1 MSTETSTPDAISPIR
16 LARRATQVPPSA
28 TAALDAQAKALIA
41 RGVDVINLTSGE
53 PAFPT
58 VEPAAQAALD
68 AIATDFTRY
77 TPAAGILELRSA
89 AANFINRHGTTYEP
103 GQVVITAGAKQAL
116 HYAFTTLIEPGDEIL
131 IPAPYW
137 VSYPHLAALAGGTLV
152 PVQPA
157 PDAGLKVT
165 ADQLRAA
172 VTDRT
177 RVLLLN
183 NPANPSGVVYGRTEL
198 AALVQVAIDHDL
210 AIISDEICDHWVFG
224 ESAHVSVAALSPEA
238 AERTLTIGGVSKTFA
253 MTGWRIGWV
262 AAPTPVAAAITAI
275 QSHTASAPS
284 SISQKAALGAL
295 TADLTTELEYRRS
308 ELDDRRL
315 TTIKALANVP
325 GIRVDG
331 DPTGAFFLLADVSGA
346 YGRTSAGRTI
356 TSAADFAELLLAEAN
371 VAVVPGADFAAPHH
385 ARISYTVPPHRLEEA
400 LARIAAF
407 VDGLGRAS
415 GRI

>member
-1 MSTETSTPDAISPIR
+1 MSTETSTPEAISLIR
-16 LARRATQVPPSA
+16 LARRAAQVPPSA

-41 RGVDVINLTSGE
+41 QGVDVINLTSGE

-58 VEPAAQAALD
+58 VEPAGQAALD
-68 AIATDFTRY
+68 VIATDFTRY
-77 TPAAGILELRSA
+77 TPAAGIPELRTA
-89 AANFINRHGTTYEP
+89 TADFINRHGTTYEP

-157 PDAGLKVT
+157 PGAGLKVT

-172 VTDRT
+172 VTDHT

-183 NPANPSGVVYGRTEL
+183 NPANPSGVVYDRTEL

-224 ESAHVSVAALSPEA
+224 EAAHVSVAALSPEA
-238 AERTLTIGGVSKTFA
+238 AERTIMVGGVSKTFA

-262 AAPTPVAAAITAI
+262 AAPAPVAAAITAI

-295 TADLTTELEYRRS
+295 TAELAPELERRRR

-315 TTIKALANVP
+315 TTIKALAGIP
-325 GIRVDG
+325 GIKVDG
-331 DPTGAFFLLADVSGA
+331 DPAGAFFLLADVSGT
-346 YGRTSAGRTI
+346 YGRTSADRAI

-385 ARISYTVPPHRLEEA
+385 ARISYTVPPDRLAEA
-400 LARIAAF
+400 LTRIAAF
-407 VDGLGRAS
+407 VEGLGRAS

>member
-1 MSTETSTPDAISPIR
+1 MSTAQSTPEAISRIR
-16 LARRATQVPPSA
+16 LTRRAAHVPPSA

-41 RGVDVINLTSGE
+41 QGVDVINLTSGE

-77 TPAAGILELRSA
+77 TPAAGIPELRTA
-89 AANFINRHGTTYEP
+89 TAKFLNRHGTAYEA

-116 HYAFTTLIEPGDEIL
+116 HYAFTTLVEPGDEIL

-157 PDAGLKVT
+157 QGSGLKVT

-183 NPANPSGVVYGRTEL
+183 NPANPSGVVYDRTEL

-210 AIISDEICDHWVFG
+210 AIISDEICDHWTFG
-224 ESAHVSVAALSPEA
+224 DAEHVSVAALGPEA
-238 AERTLTIGGVSKTFA
+238 AARTLTIGGVSKTFA
-253 MTGWRIGWV
+253 MTGWRIGWI
-262 AAPTPVAAAITAI
+262 AAPTPVAQAVTAI

-295 TADLTTELEYRRS
+295 TADLGPELERRRL

-315 TTIKALANVP
+315 TTIKALAGIP
-325 GIRVDG
+325 GVEVAGNPI
-331 DPTGAFFLLADVSGA
+331 GAFFLFADVSA
-346 YGRTSAGRTI
+346 TYGHTLAGRTI
-356 TSAADFAELLLAEAN
+356 TSAADFAELLLTEAN
-371 VAVVPGADFAAPHH
+371 VAVIPGADFAAPDHV
-385 ARISYTVPPHRLEEA
+385 RISYTVPPDRLAEA
-400 LARIAAF
+400 LTRVADFVAR
-407 VDGLGRAS
+407 LGS
-415 GRI
+415 GVA

>member
-1 MSTETSTPDAISPIR
+1 MSTATPAPEAISRVR
-16 LARRATQVPPSA
+16 LARRAAQVPPSA

-41 RGVDVINLTSGE
+41 QGVDVINLTSGE

-58 VEPAAQAALD
+58 VEPAGQAALD
-68 AIATDFTRY
+68 AIAADFTRY
-77 TPAAGILELRSA
+77 TPAAGIPELRA
-89 AANFINRHGTTYEP
+89 AVAEFLNRHGTTYEP

-116 HYAFTTLIEPGDEIL
+116 HYAFTTLVEPGDEIL

-152 PVQPA
+152 PVRPA
-157 PDAGLKVT
+157 PGAGLKVT

-177 RVLLLN
+177 RVILLN
-183 NPANPSGVVYGRTEL
+183 NPANPSGVVYDRTEL

-224 ESAHVSVAALSPEA
+224 AAEHVSVAALGPEA
-238 AERTLTIGGVSKTFA
+238 AQRTLTIGGVSKTFA

-262 AAPTPVAAAITAI
+262 AAPAPVAQAITAI

-284 SISQKAALGAL
+284 SISQKAAHGAL
-295 TADLTTELEYRRS
+295 TADLTSELERRRL
-308 ELDDRRL
+308 ELDERRR
-315 TTIKALANVP
+315 TTIKALADIP
-325 GIRVDG
+325 GIEVDG
-331 DPTGAFFLLADVSGA
+331 NPEGAFFLLADVSGT
-346 YGRTSAGRTI
+346 YGRTLAGRTI
-356 TSAADFAELLLAEAN
+356 TSAADFAELLLTEAN

-385 ARISYTVPPHRLEEA
+385 VRISYTVPPDRLTEA
-400 LARIAAF
+400 LGRLAAF
-407 VDGLGRAS
+407 VDGLGKRTA
-415 GRI
+415 

>member
-1 MSTETSTPDAISPIR
+1 MSTATPTPEAISHVR
-16 LARRATQVPPSA
+16 LARRAAQVPPSA

-41 RGVDVINLTSGE
+41 QGVDVINLTSGE

-58 VEPAAQAALD
+58 VEPAGQAALE

-77 TPAAGILELRSA
+77 TPAAGIPELRA
-89 AANFINRHGTTYEP
+89 AAAEFLNRHGTTYEP

-116 HYAFTTLIEPGDEIL
+116 HYAFTALVEPGDEIL

-152 PVQPA
+152 PVQPT
-157 PDAGLKVT
+157 PGTGLKVT

-183 NPANPSGVVYGRTEL
+183 NPANPSGVVYDRTEL

-224 ESAHVSVAALSPEA
+224 DASHTSVAALGPEVA
-238 AERTLTIGGVSKTFA
+238 QRTLTIGGVSKTFA

-262 AAPTPVAAAITAI
+262 AAPAPVAQAITAI

-284 SISQKAALGAL
+284 SISQKAAHGAL
-295 TADLTTELEYRRS
+295 TADLTAELERRRL
-308 ELDDRRL
+308 ELDERRR
-315 TTIKALANVP
+315 TTIKALADTP
-325 GIRVDG
+325 GIEVDG
-331 DPTGAFFLLADVSGA
+331 NPEGAFFLLADVSGT
-346 YGRTSAGRTI
+346 YGRTPAGRTI

-385 ARISYTVPPHRLEEA
+385 VRISYTVPPDRLAEA
-400 LARIAAF
+400 LTRVAVF
-407 VDGLGRAS
+407 VDALG
-415 GRI
+415 

>member
-1 MSTETSTPDAISPIR
+1 MSTATPAPEAISPIR
-16 LARRATQVPPSA
+16 LALRAAQVPPSA

-41 RGVDVINLTSGE
+41 QGVDVINLTSGE

-77 TPAAGILELRSA
+77 TPAAGIPELRA
-89 AANFINRHGTTYEP
+89 ATADFINRHGTAYEP

-116 HYAFTTLIEPGDEIL
+116 HYAFTTLVEPGDEIL

-157 PDAGLKVT
+157 PGAGLKVT

-183 NPANPSGVVYGRTEL
+183 NPSNPSGVVYDRTEL

-224 ESAHVSVAALSPEA
+224 DSEHTSVAALSPEA
-238 AERTLTIGGVSKTFA
+238 DQRTLTIGGVSKTFA

-295 TADLTTELEYRRS
+295 TADLAPELERRRR

-315 TTIKALANVP
+315 TTLKALAAIQ
-325 GIRVDG
+325 GIEVDG
-331 DPTGAFFLLADVSGA
+331 DPTGAFFLLADVSGT
-346 YGRTSAGRTI
+346 YGHTLADRTVI
-356 TSAADFAELLLAEAN
+356 SAADFAKLLLTEAN
-371 VAVVPGADFAAPHH
+371 VAVVPGADFAAPNHV
-385 ARISYTVPPHRLEEA
+385 RISYTVPPDRLAEA
-400 LARIAAF
+400 LDRIADF
-407 VDGLGRAS
+407 IERLGRAS
-415 GRI
+415 G

>member
-1 MSTETSTPDAISPIR
+1 MSTAPSAPEANSRIC
-16 LARRATQVPPSA
+16 LAVRAAQVPPSA
-28 TAALDAQAKALIA
+28 TAALDARAKALIA
-41 RGVDVINLTSGE
+41 QGVDVINLTSGE

-58 VEPAAQAALD
+58 VEPATRAALD
-68 AIATDFTRY
+68 AVATGFTRY
-77 TPAAGILELRSA
+77 TPAAGIPELRSA
-89 AANFINRHGTTYEP
+89 AAEFINRHGTAYEA

-116 HYAFTTLIEPGDEIL
+116 HHAFTALVEPGDEIL
-131 IPAPYW
+131 VPAPHW

-157 PDAGLKVT
+157 RDSGLKVG

-183 NPANPSGVVYGRTEL
+183 NPANPSGVVYDRTEL

-210 AIISDEICDHWVFG
+210 AVISDEICDHWVFG
-224 ESAHVSVAALSPEA
+224 DAEHVSVAALGPEA
-238 AERTLTIGGVSKTFA
+238 AERTLTVGGVSKTFA

-262 AAPTPVAAAITAI
+262 AAPAQVAQAITAI

-284 SISQKAALGAL
+284 SISQRAALGAL
-295 TADLTTELEYRRS
+295 TADLTTELEHRRR

-315 TTIKALANVP
+315 TTVKALAGIP
-325 GIRVDG
+325 GMEVDG
-331 DPTGAFFLLADVSGA
+331 TPDGAFFLLADVTGT
-346 YGRTSAGRTI
+346 YGRTLAGRTI

-371 VAVVPGADFAAPHH
+371 VAVVPGADFAAPNHV
-385 ARISYTVPPHRLEEA
+385 RVSYTVPPDRLREA
-400 LARIAAF
+400 LTRLAAF
-407 VDGLGRAS
+407 ADALAA
-415 GRI
+415 